1 MTLREGQGHAG
12 ERLIDERPN
21 GDTACR
27 RRRGGALYN
36 DPVGD
41 LIRRHHGR
49 GRRRTRA
56 PDGEGVAGA
65 SLCPLEPREKEN
77 EMATTADR
85 VEASAVAPFAN
96 CALTDFA
103 REDNARAQRD
113 ALRQVESE
121 FGRTY
126 PLIIGGERVETGTTF
141 PSRDP
146 AHPDQILANFAKAGV
161 AEANK
166 AVEAAWTAFQAWQYT
181 PAEQRAAYVF
191 EAARLMR
198 ERRFYFNALQIYE
211 VGKSWVEAD
220 ADVAEAID
228 FLEYYAREA
237 LRLAGPQ
244 PVVPSPGE
252 KGALYYI
259 PLGVGA
265 VIPPWNFPGAI
276 MVGLTSSA
284 LVTGNTLVLKP
295 ASTAALIAAR
305 FVDLLIEVGV
315 PAGVVNFLPG
325 PGGVIGDALV
335 EHPLT
340 RFVSF
345 TGSREVGLRINEIA
359 AKPRPGQKWIKRT
372 VLEMGGKDAVVVDET
387 ANLEE
392 AAAAIVASA
401 FGFQGQKCSAGSRA
415 IVVES
420 VYDEVVRRVVERTAT
435 LTVGDTTDPANY
447 MGPVVD
453 ENAYRKILDYIEVG
467 KQEGTLLQG
476 GDRLARDG
484 YFIAPTIFGDVK
496 PDARLAQ
503 EEIFGPVLA
512 CIKARDFDDAMA
524 IANGT
529 EYGLT
534 GALFSSD
541 PERIER
547 ASREF
552 HVGNLYLNRKCTGAL
567 VGVHPF
573 GGFNMSGTDSKAGG
587 PDYLQLFLQA
597 KSVAE
602 KVGGRK

>member
-1 MTLREGQGHAG
+1 
-12 ERLIDERPN
+12 
-21 GDTACR
+21 
-27 RRRGGALYN
+27 
-36 DPVGD
+36 
-41 LIRRHHGR
+41 
-49 GRRRTRA
+49 
-56 PDGEGVAGA
+56 
-65 SLCPLEPREKEN
+65 
-77 EMATTADR
+77 MATTADR
-85 VEASAVAPFAN
+85 VTSTAAQPFVNA
-96 CALTDFA
+96 ALTDFA
-103 REDNARAQRD
+103 RAENVRAQEE

-121 FGRTY
+121 MGRTH
-126 PLIIGGERVETGTTF
+126 PLIIGGERVQTGQTF
-141 PSRDP
+141 DSINP
-146 AHPDQILANFAKAGV
+146 AHPDQVLARFAKAGV
-161 AEANK
+161 AEANR
-166 AVEAAWTAFQAWQYT
+166 AVEAAWQTFQRWQYT
-181 PAEQRAAYVF
+181 PAGERAGYLF
-191 EAARLMR
+191 EAARLLR

-244 PVVPSPGE
+244 PLVHIPEEESE
-252 KGALYYI
+252 LFYI

-284 LVTGNTLVLKP
+284 LVTGNTVILKP

-305 FVDLLIEVGV
+305 FVDLLEDAGV

-325 PGGVIGDALV
+325 PGGVVGDALV

-340 RFVSF
+340 RFISF
-345 TGSREVGLRINEIA
+345 TGSREVGLRINELA
-359 AKPRPGQKWIKRT
+359 ARPRPGQRWIKRV

-392 AAAAIVASA
+392 AATAIVASA

-415 IVVES
+415 IIVET
-420 VYDEVVRRVVERTAT
+420 VYDEAVRRVVERART
-435 LTVGDTTDPANY
+435 LTVGDTTDQSSY

-453 ENAYRKILDYIEVG
+453 AGAYRKILDYIEIG
-467 KQEGTLLQG
+467 KGEGELLLG
-476 GDRLARDG
+476 GDALERPG

-496 PDARLAQ
+496 PDARVAQ
-503 EEIFGPVLA
+503 VEIFGPVLA
-512 CIKARDFDDAMA
+512 CIKARDFDDALA

-534 GALFSSD
+534 GSLFSTD
-541 PERIER
+541 RGRIER
-547 ASREF
+547 AEREF
-552 HVGNLYLNRKCTGAL
+552 HVGNLYFNRKCTGAL

-587 PDYLQLFLQA
+587 PDYLLLFLQA
-597 KSVAE
+597 KAVSE
-602 KVGGRK
+602 RVGAGGSPRASSGAGTL